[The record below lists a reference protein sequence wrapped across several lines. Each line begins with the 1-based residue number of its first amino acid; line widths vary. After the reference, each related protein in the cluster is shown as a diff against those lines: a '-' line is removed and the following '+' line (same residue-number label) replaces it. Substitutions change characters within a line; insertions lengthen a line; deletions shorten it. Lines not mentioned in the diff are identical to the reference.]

1 MNIYKLFFYLLFFAI
16 SSPAL
21 GHSPLFRYNQAMFN
35 SLTGT
40 ITAKLPQCLHL
51 ETGGIEW
58 DIAVPDSSLDAFPPV
73 GSQGRVFTWLL
84 HREDTMKLF
93 GFVSNQERSLFLDL
107 LKVDGVGA
115 KGALKI
121 MSGISPQ
128 QLSQALDSEDLA
140 QLERLPGV
148 GKKTAQKMMLALK
161 GKLSFGETAPSRQTA
176 ATTRWQDVVQALAD
190 MGYDKRDCEVVL
202 SRLEQELSQELQGKT
217 PSQQEELLFRKAI
230 VELA

>member
-1 MNIYKLFFYLLFFAI
+1 MAFHPVSVII
-16 SSPAL
+16 ES
-21 GHSPLFRYNQAMFN
+21 MFN

-40 ITAKLPQCLHL
+40 ITAKLPQTVHL
-51 ETGGIEW
+51 DTSGIEW
-58 DIAVPDSSLDAFPPV
+58 DLSVSDSSLDSLPPV
-73 GSQGRVFTWLL
+73 GSQARIFTWML
-84 HREDTMKLF
+84 HREDSMKLF
-93 GFVSNQERSLFLDL
+93 GFASHQERSLFLDL

-128 QLSQALDSEDLA
+128 QLTQALDSEDLA

-161 GKLSFGETAPSRQTA
+161 GKLSFGDSPVPRSATANS
-176 ATTRWQDVVQALAD
+176 RWQDVVQALVD
-190 MGYDKRDCEVVL
+190 MGYDKRDCEAVL
-202 SRLEQELSQELQGKT
+202 ARLEQELVPELKDKA
-217 PSQQEELLFRKAI
+217 PSQQEEFLFRRAI

>member
-1 MNIYKLFFYLLFFAI
+1 
-16 SSPAL
+16 
-21 GHSPLFRYNQAMFN
+21 MFN

-40 ITAKLPQCLHL
+40 ITAKLPQTVHL
-51 ETGGIEW
+51 DTSGIEW
-58 DIAVPDSSLDAFPPV
+58 DLSVPDSSLDSLPPV
-73 GSQGRVFTWLL
+73 GSQARIFTWML
-84 HREDTMKLF
+84 HREDSMKLF
-93 GFVSNQERSLFLDL
+93 GFASHQERSLFLDL

-128 QLSQALDSEDLA
+128 QLTQALDSEDLA

-161 GKLSFGETAPSRQTA
+161 GKLSFGDSPVPRSATANS
-176 ATTRWQDVVQALAD
+176 RWQDVVQALVD
-190 MGYDKRDCEVVL
+190 MGYDKRDCEAVL
-202 SRLEQELSQELQGKT
+202 ARLEQELAPELKDKA
-217 PSQQEELLFRKAI
+217 PSQQEEFLFRRAI

>member
-1 MNIYKLFFYLLFFAI
+1 MAFHPVSVII
-16 SSPAL
+16 ES
-21 GHSPLFRYNQAMFN
+21 MFN

-40 ITAKLPQCLHL
+40 ITAKLPQTVHL
-51 ETGGIEW
+51 DTSGIEW
-58 DIAVPDSSLDAFPPV
+58 DLSVPDSSLDSLPPV
-73 GSQGRVFTWLL
+73 GSQARIFTWML

-93 GFVSNQERSLFLDL
+93 GFASHQERSLFLDL

-128 QLSQALDSEDLA
+128 QLTQALDSEDLA

-161 GKLSFGETAPSRQTA
+161 GKLSFGDSPVPRSA
-176 ATTRWQDVVQALAD
+176 ATNSRWQDVVQALVD
-190 MGYDKRDCEVVL
+190 MGYDKRDCEAVL
-202 SRLEQELSQELQGKT
+202 ARLEQELVPELKDKA
-217 PSQQEELLFRKAI
+217 PSQQEEFLFRRAI

>member
-1 MNIYKLFFYLLFFAI
+1 MAFHPVSVII
-16 SSPAL
+16 ES
-21 GHSPLFRYNQAMFN
+21 MFN

-40 ITAKLPQCLHL
+40 ITAKLPQTVHL
-51 ETGGIEW
+51 DTSGIEW
-58 DIAVPDSSLDAFPPV
+58 NLSVPDSSLDSLPPV
-73 GSQGRVFTWLL
+73 GSQARIFTWML
-84 HREDTMKLF
+84 HREDSMKLF
-93 GFVSNQERSLFLDL
+93 GFASHQERSLFLDL

-128 QLSQALDSEDLA
+128 QLTQALDSEDLA

-161 GKLSFGETAPSRQTA
+161 GKLSFGDSPVPRSATANS
-176 ATTRWQDVVQALAD
+176 RWQDVVQALVD
-190 MGYDKRDCEVVL
+190 MGYDKRDCEAVL
-202 SRLEQELSQELQGKT
+202 ARLEQELVPELKDKA
-217 PSQQEELLFRKAI
+217 PSQQEEFLFRRAI

>member
-1 MNIYKLFFYLLFFAI
+1 
-16 SSPAL
+16 
-21 GHSPLFRYNQAMFN
+21 MFN

-40 ITAKLPQCLHL
+40 ITAKLPQTVHL
-51 ETGGIEW
+51 DTSGIEW
-58 DIAVPDSSLDAFPPV
+58 DIAVPDSSLDSLPPV
-73 GSQGRVFTWLL
+73 GSQARIFTWML

-93 GFVSNQERSLFLDL
+93 GFASPQERALFLDL

-121 MSGISPQ
+121 MSGITPA
-128 QLSQALDSEDLA
+128 QLTQALDSEDLA

-161 GKLSFGETAPSRQTA
+161 GKLSFGDSPVPRPT
-176 ATTRWQDVVQALAD
+176 ATTSRWQDVVQALVD
-190 MGYDKRDCEVVL
+190 MGYDRRDCEAVL
-202 SRLEQELSQELQGKT
+202 ARLEQELAQELKDKA
-217 PSQQEELLFRKAI
+217 PSQQEEFLFRRAI

>member
-1 MNIYKLFFYLLFFAI
+1 
-16 SSPAL
+16 
-21 GHSPLFRYNQAMFN
+21 MFN

-40 ITAKLPQCLHL
+40 ITAKLPQTVHL
-51 ETGGIEW
+51 DTSGIEW
-58 DIAVPDSSLDAFPPV
+58 DIAVPDSSLDSLPPV
-73 GSQGRVFTWLL
+73 GSQARIFTWML

-93 GFVSNQERSLFLDL
+93 GFASPQERALFLDL
-107 LKVDGVGA
+107 LKVDGMGA

-128 QLSQALDSEDLA
+128 QLTQALDSEDLA

-161 GKLSFGETAPSRQTA
+161 GKLSFGDSPVPRSAA
-176 ATTRWQDVVQALAD
+176 ATSRWQDVVQALVD
-190 MGYDKRDCEVVL
+190 MGYDKRDCEAVL
-202 SRLEQELSQELQGKT
+202 ARLEQELAPELKNKA
-217 PSQQEELLFRKAI
+217 PSQQEEFLFRRAI

>member
-1 MNIYKLFFYLLFFAI
+1 MPQQCPILDGCWF
-16 SSPAL
+16 SAL
-21 GHSPLFRYNQAMFN
+21 GLVCRFSYNQAMFN

-40 ITAKLPQCLHL
+40 ITAKLPQCLYV

-58 DIAVPDSSLDAFPPV
+58 DLAVPDSSLDSFPPV

-84 HREDTMKLF
+84 HREDSMKLF
-93 GFVSNQERSLFLDL
+93 GFASQQERSLFLDL

-161 GKLSFGETAPSRQTA
+161 GKLSFGETTPSRQTA
-176 ATTRWQDVVQALAD
+176 ATSRWQDVVQALSD
-190 MGYDKRDCEVVL
+190 MGYDKRDCEAVL
-202 SRLEQELSQELQGKT
+202 ARLEQDLAQELQGKI

>member
-1 MNIYKLFFYLLFFAI
+1 MAFHPVSVII
-16 SSPAL
+16 ES
-21 GHSPLFRYNQAMFN
+21 MFN

-40 ITAKLPQCLHL
+40 ITAKLPQTVHL
-51 ETGGIEW
+51 DTSGIEW
-58 DIAVPDSSLDAFPPV
+58 DLSVPDSSLDSLPPV
-73 GSQGRVFTWLL
+73 GSQARIFTWML

-93 GFVSNQERSLFLDL
+93 GFASHQERSLFLDL

-128 QLSQALDSEDLA
+128 QLTQALDSEDLA

-161 GKLSFGETAPSRQTA
+161 GKLSFGDSPVPRSA
-176 ATTRWQDVVQALAD
+176 AANSRWQDVVQALVD
-190 MGYDKRDCEVVL
+190 MGYDKRDCEAVL
-202 SRLEQELSQELQGKT
+202 ARLEQELVPELKDKA
-217 PSQQEELLFRKAI
+217 PSQQEEFLFRRAI